1 MYNISIKKKLMIK
14 IKSENRITIC
24 HLLAIDNQTI
34 SAYGKWKQFRQS
46 HSWQAVEHLIKLLE
60 VQAENQNKEIPIEKD
75 EMNIEEV
82 SALIKKS
89 ISTVYRYTCQQCIPY
104 TKIGNT
110 LHFYRSEILEWMKLH
125 KKKSIQD
132 LYNEASIESFKVLNR
147 D

>member
-1 MYNISIKKKLMIK
+1 MLMTNESNFGK
-14 IKSENRITIC
+14 VT
-24 HLLAIDNQTI
+24 HDNLP
-34 SAYGKWKQFRQS
+34 
-46 HSWQAVEHLIKLLE
+46 QAVEHLIKLLE

>member
-1 MYNISIKKKLMIK
+1 MKALFAIHLQQIIKLLVLMTNESNFGK
-14 IKSENRITIC
+14 VT
-24 HLLAIDNQTI
+24 HDNLP
-34 SAYGKWKQFRQS
+34 
-46 HSWQAVEHLIKLLE
+46 QAVEHLIKLLE
-60 VQAENQNKEIPIEKD
+60 VQVENQNKEIPIEKD

-82 SALIKKS
+82 SSLIKKS

>member
-1 MYNISIKKKLMIK
+1 MKALFAIYLQQIIKLLVLMTNESNFGK
-14 IKSENRITIC
+14 VT
-24 HLLAIDNQTI
+24 HDNLP
-34 SAYGKWKQFRQS
+34 
-46 HSWQAVEHLIKLLE
+46 QAVEHLIKLLE
-60 VQAENQNKEIPIEKD
+60 VQVENQNKEIPIEKD

-82 SALIKKS
+82 SSLIKKS

>member
-1 MYNISIKKKLMIK
+1 MTSFWRSDDEKHSSSLFAIHLQHIIKLLVLM
-14 IKSENRITIC
+14 ENESNFGKVT
-24 HLLAIDNQTI
+24 HDNLP
-34 SAYGKWKQFRQS
+34 
-46 HSWQAVEHLIKLLE
+46 QAVEHLIKLLE

-82 SALIKKS
+82 STLIKKS

-132 LYNEASIESFKVLNR
+132 LYDEASIESFKVLNR

>member
-1 MYNISIKKKLMIK
+1 MMSLWRNDDEMHSSSFFAIYLQQIIKLIVFMTNESNFGKV
-14 IKSENRITIC
+14 T
-24 HLLAIDNQTI
+24 HDNLP
-34 SAYGKWKQFRQS
+34 
-46 HSWQAVEHLIKLLE
+46 QAVEHLIKLME
-60 VQAENQNKEIPIEKD
+60 VQVENQNKEIPIEKD

-82 SALIKKS
+82 SSLIKKS
-89 ISTVYRYTCQQCIPY
+89 ISTVYRYTCQQCIPH

-132 LYNEASIESFKVLNR
+132 LYDETSIESFKVLNR

>member
-1 MYNISIKKKLMIK
+1 MKALFAIYLQQIIKLLVLMTNESNFGK
-14 IKSENRITIC
+14 VT
-24 HLLAIDNQTI
+24 HDNLP
-34 SAYGKWKQFRQS
+34 
-46 HSWQAVEHLIKLLE
+46 QAVEHLIKLLE
-60 VQAENQNKEIPIEKD
+60 VQVENQNKEIPIEKD

-82 SALIKKS
+82 SSLIKKS
-89 ISTVYRYTCQQCIPY
+89 ISTVYRYTCQQSIPY